1 MREWEAFLN
10 EMAPELGDESIER
23 WLKPLKVLRFDAQNL
38 HLEAPTP
45 LHQSWFEE
53 QVRPFLSRFTNG
65 SGRPIR
71 VHFFKPS
78 QPRGISHASGGS
90 LGEPLDP
97 QQTFDTFLPHPGVA
111 LAHTLLQQPL
121 QDNPIVLFGPKHAG
135 KTHLL
140 MALAAALQSQ
150 GKKALYVRA
159 ERFTEHVVHAIHTH
173 NMADFRNL
181 YRDVDALLV
190 DNLEI
195 LARKTATQEEFFH
208 TFNTL
213 HINKRPLI
221 LSCNVPPSRLT
232 DIEPRLISRFEW
244 GLTLPLTPPTPPQ
257 IAQILLKK
265 AAALSYPL
273 TPAQATELAT
283 RFPHNPYQAL
293 TTLILRAPKGPPT
306 PLDPIL
312 RDLLL
317 REEEAAITPTRLIDA
332 TARHFGLKPEDLL
345 GKSQTRECTYPRQ
358 IAMYLLRT
366 QLSLPLQA
374 IGRLFSRDHSTV
386 LTSVRAIEKRTPEE
400 ALTRSLD
407 AISNAVSHSK

>member
-1 MREWEAFLN
+1 MLEWDRFLR
-10 EMAPELGDESIER
+10 EMASELGEDSIER

-53 QVRPFLSRFTNG
+53 QVRPWVHRFING

-71 VHFFKPS
+71 IHFFRP
-78 QPRGISHASGGS
+78 PRPAGIAHGS
-90 LGEPLDP
+90 ENPLGEKLDP
-97 QQTFDTFLPHPGVA
+97 HFTFDTFFPHPGVA
-111 LAHTLLQQPL
+111 LAHNLLQQPL
-121 QDNPIVLFGPKHAG
+121 VDNPIVLFGPPQSG

-140 MALAAALQSQ
+140 MALAAALQAQ

-173 NMADFRNL
+173 NMADFRKL
-181 YRDVDALLV
+181 YRDVDALLI

-221 LSCNVPPSRLT
+221 FSCNTAPSRLT

-244 GLTLPLTPPTPPQ
+244 GLTLPLTPPSPSQ
-257 IAQILLKK
+257 IAQILLQK
-265 AAALSYPL
+265 ASALHYPL
-273 TPAQATELAT
+273 TAPCATELAT
-283 RFPHNPYQAL
+283 RFPHNPYHAL

-317 REEEAAITPTRLIDA
+317 REEEAAITPERLIQA

-345 GKSQTRECTYPRQ
+345 GKSQTRECSYPRQ
-358 IAMYLLRT
+358 IAIYLLRT
-366 QLSLPLQA
+366 KLSLPLQA
-374 IGRLFSRDHSTV
+374 IGRLFSRDHSTI
-386 LTSVRAIEKRTPEE
+386 LTSVRAITNRSSDES
-400 ALTRSLD
+400 LIRSLE
-407 AISNAVSHSK
+407 AIAKCEK

>member
-10 EMAPELGDESIER
+10 EMALQLGDESIER

-53 QVRPFLSRFTNG
+53 QVRPYLSHFTNG

-71 VHFFKPS
+71 IHFFKPS
-78 QPRGISHASGGS
+78 QPRGISHTSGSS

-97 QQTFDTFLPHPGVA
+97 GQTFDTFLPHPGVA
-111 LAHTLLQQPL
+111 LAHKLLQEPL

-140 MALAAALQSQ
+140 MALAAALQAQ

-190 DNLEI
+190 DNLEV

-244 GLTLPLTPPTPPQ
+244 GLTLPLVPPTLPQ

-265 AAALSYPL
+265 ASALSYPL
-273 TPAQATELAT
+273 TPTQATELAT

-317 REEEAAITPTRLIDA
+317 REEAAAITPTRLIDA

-407 AISNAVSHSK
+407 AIHKSVHA